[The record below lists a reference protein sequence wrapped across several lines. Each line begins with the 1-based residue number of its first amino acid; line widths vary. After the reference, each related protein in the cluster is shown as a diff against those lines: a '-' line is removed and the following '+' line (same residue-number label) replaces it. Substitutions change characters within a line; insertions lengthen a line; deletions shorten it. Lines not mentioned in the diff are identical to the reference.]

1 MSNTKM
7 RTTVSKWGNS
17 AAVRLPRD
25 LLERGGL
32 AINDEVEIEQ
42 SGDGL
47 LIRRVRPAPAY
58 DLAKLVERITEDN
71 RHAEVSWG
79 QPEGEETE

>member
-1 MSNTKM
+1 M

-42 SGDGL
+42 SSDGL
-47 LIRRVRPAPAY
+47 LIRRVRPAPVY
-58 DLAKLVERITEDN
+58 DLAELVEGITEEN
-71 RHAEVSWG
+71 RHAEVPWG